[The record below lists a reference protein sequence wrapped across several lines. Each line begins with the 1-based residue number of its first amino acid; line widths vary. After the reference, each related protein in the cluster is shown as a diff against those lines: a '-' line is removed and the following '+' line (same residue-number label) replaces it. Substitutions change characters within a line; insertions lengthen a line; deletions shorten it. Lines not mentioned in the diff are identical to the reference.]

1 MNSRTPTRRRRQP
14 QLRAVPSADELLN
27 SPVTVPTHDHSASAA
42 DFSESVRL
50 VLAVARRLDLDTPVF
65 RSPPRTAD
73 LDRTIQRRGNS
84 TVIAIRREGRPL
96 AAVQADIVE
105 GVVVANYLDPEGANE
120 FRRLSWSAMDSQSAL
135 GSISG
140 DSSGR
145 SSEGVIPV
153 VTEPQQRHAA

>member
-1 MNSRTPTRRRRQP
+1 MD
-14 QLRAVPSADELLN
+14 QLSN
-27 SPVTVPTHDHSASAA
+27 SPVTVSTHDHSASAA

-65 RSPPRTAD
+65 RSPPRTAG
-73 LDRTIQRRGNS
+73 LDRTIQRRGDS
-84 TVIAIRREGRPL
+84 TVIAIRREARPL

-105 GVVVANYLDPEGANE
+105 GVVVANYLDPEAANE

-145 SSEGVIPV
+145 STGGVAPAA
-153 VTEPQQRHAA
+153 TEAQERHAA